1 MDYDLENT
9 ATLYING
16 KPVSELF
23 VDGKLVWK
31 GQWSPYSNQY
41 IIDTTQT
48 QVSPDASLIVKGGT
62 SEEQTNKMFTN
73 PLNRAVNAND
83 LIFTGEIGAGD
94 VVTGDVISIIKS
106 DGLTTQLVRGNGGWG
121 RTIQI
126 KVGHRIKTEWHT
138 DSPYADIPA
147 NASFWYHR
155 RVPSPMMIEFPTE

>member
-1 MDYDLENT
+1 MDFDLENT

-16 KPVSELF
+16 KPVKELF
-23 VDGKLVWK
+23 VNGKLVWK

-62 SEEQTNKMFTN
+62 SEEPANKMFTN
-73 PLNRAVNAND
+73 PLNRDVNVND
-83 LIFTGEIGAGD
+83 LIFTGEIGA
-94 VVTGDVISIIKS
+94 S
-106 DGLTTQLVRGNGGWG
+106 DTIQQLPSGEFLIRGTGGWG
-121 RTIQI
+121 KWVSR
-126 KVGHRIKTEWHT
+126 KVGPRIVKQWHT

-147 NASFWYHR
+147 NGSFWYIR

>member
-1 MDYDLENT
+1 MDFDLENT

-62 SEEQTNKMFTN
+62 SEEPTNKMFTN

-106 DGLTTQLVRGNGGWG
+106 DGLTT
-121 RTIQI
+121 
-126 KVGHRIKTEWHT
+126 
-138 DSPYADIPA
+138 
-147 NASFWYHR
+147 
-155 RVPSPMMIEFPTE
+155 